1 MERPGDIFHV
11 CRRYTPDRAI
21 VPTDHEAT
29 ADCVTCA
36 HQYAERACPIF
47 RARCMRALGPEH
59 IERFLRAM
67 RLENADPPP
76 EREV

>member
-11 CRRYTPDRAI
+11 CRRYVPDQVV
-21 VPTDHEAT
+21 VPPDHQVI

-36 HQYAERACPIF
+36 HQYGERACPIF
-47 RARCMRALGPEH
+47 RF
-59 IERFLRAM
+59 RFLRALG
-67 RLENADPPP
+67 LENVKPLP